1 MLINEQK
8 MEEYFHKPVFGE
20 VILDYLDIK
29 PSDSVLDCTCG
40 EGGHSSIIFKKIK
53 GSGFLVGLD
62 RDGEILSI
70 AEKRLKE
77 IGEDFLLLNISFSS
91 AKEALKTLNIN
102 RFDKVLVD
110 LGLSMYHIVKE
121 DRGFS
126 FFSNEPCDMR
136 YNRTGKEQP
145 ASYVLNNY
153 SEKEISDIIF
163 SYGEERMA
171 RKIAHAI
178 VNERRKKPIEN
189 CKELSQ
195 IVAKVYKFRGKIN
208 PATKTFQ
215 ALRIYVNSE
224 LSELN
229 KFLSVLPEIIN
240 KNGRV
245 GIISYHSLEDR
256 LVKNFFR
263 SSEYFEP
270 LNKKVITPD
279 ENEIASNKAARSAK
293 LRVGLRL

>member
-1 MLINEQK
+1 

-20 VILDYLDIK
+20 IILDYLDIK
-29 PSDSVLDCTCG
+29 PSDKVLDCTCG
-40 EGGHSSIIFKKIK
+40 EGGHSSIILERIK
-53 GSGFLVGLD
+53 GNGFLVGLD
-62 RDGEILSI
+62 RDGEILSV

-77 IGEDFLLLNISFSS
+77 IGEDFLLLNIPFSS
-91 AKEALKTLNIN
+91 AKEALKALNIKG
-102 RFDKVLVD
+102 FDKALVD
-110 LGLSMYHIVKE
+110 LGLSMYHIINE

-126 FFSNEPCDMR
+126 FFSDERCDMR

-145 ASYVLNNY
+145 ASYILNNY

-178 VNERRKKPIEN
+178 VSERRKKPIET
-189 CKELSQ
+189 CSELAQ
-195 IVAKVYKFRGKIN
+195 IVARVYKVRGKIN

-229 KFLSVLPEIIN
+229 EFFLILPEIIN

-263 SSEYFEP
+263 NSEHFEP

-279 ENEIASNKAARSAK
+279 ESEIAFNKAARSAK